1 MSPRRVG
8 ILVVAC
14 GALMLGA
21 VMLWL
26 SPRGTEAEPAP
37 PRASGE
43 SMLAAVAKASAVEE
57 AVSSPAP
64 AASQADAS
72 PAAEAEKVEV
82 CGTGWVD
89 AEADGSVDLEPIL
102 TSAAISE
109 ARGHLLNALSSSG
122 DAFGEAARLAI
133 ELGSKGEGTLPL
145 MMVDSVCKA
154 APCDATEKD
163 HQNADALYEQLARLA
178 TASTDPRVYGL
189 AYEICSWRQGGACSV
204 LNAAQWVRLD
214 DDNGYPWTYI
224 LAEAIAAK
232 DRTAID
238 DALFHIGAASRF
250 EQRGMAVSGIIARQA
265 GDSEEERFAA
275 EKMGEAAANPSTAHM
290 PLSSISRSC
299 SKDALLDPNRSEL
312 CESAASTL
320 TERADSLLATAIGS
334 GIGHRLEWP
343 SDRFELI
350 DAIHQAAIDA
360 APGEINNPSRPAA
373 SSRGSLDCTAID
385 KMLRYVQD
393 VASLGE
399 VGYAR
404 QWLERSGKTA
414 EYVRRGR
421 EQHAIRV
428 AQEAAEAARG
438 ASAPPAR

>member
-1 MSPRRVG
+1 M
-8 ILVVAC
+8 
-14 GALMLGA
+14 
-21 VMLWL
+21 
-26 SPRGTEAEPAP
+26 
-37 PRASGE
+37 
-43 SMLAAVAKASAVEE
+43 
-57 AVSSPAP
+57 
-64 AASQADAS
+64 
-72 PAAEAEKVEV
+72 
-82 CGTGWVD
+82 
-89 AEADGSVDLEPIL
+89 
-102 TSAAISE
+102 
-109 ARGHLLNALSSSG
+109 
-122 DAFGEAARLAI
+122 
-133 ELGSKGEGTLPL
+133 
-145 MMVDSVCKA
+145 
-154 APCDATEKD
+154 
-163 HQNADALYEQLARLA
+163 
-178 TASTDPRVYGL
+178 
-189 AYEICSWRQGGACSV
+189 

-275 EKMGEAAANPSTAHM
+275 EKMGEAAANPSTPHM

-360 APGEINNPSRPAA
+360 APRRDQQSLSAGRVIARVARLHSDRQDAA
-373 SSRGSLDCTAID
+373 LCPGRRL
-385 KMLRYVQD
+385 
-393 VASLGE
+393 
-399 VGYAR
+399 AR
-404 QWLERSGKTA
+404 RSG
-414 EYVRRGR
+414 VRPT
-421 EQHAIRV
+421 V
-428 AQEAAEAARG
+428 A
-438 ASAPPAR
+438 